1 MRFCVRTLSLLA
13 AGKPLV
19 FKTMLALISDKT
31 RNNHG
36 IRNIEKVISHI
47 CYLMERNILSYVKLR
62 IRKTNC
68 YKYFI
73 FFLC

>member
-1 MRFCVRTLSLLA
+1 MCVRTLSLLA

-62 IRKTNC
+62 IRKTNR
-68 YKYFI
+68 YNYFI
-73 FFLC
+73 FCLR